1 MWDQDKQQMEQESSK
16 TSFALIRLT
25 LDYINMR
32 NLGITVRRIT
42 PNANQFLAWIIGSSI
57 PERKCMIGKGWVD
70 TFIWVST
77 GCSIWAQ
84 NVFARSNGF
93 QNRNFDSYLWLS
105 PNIGNLQV
113 GSEKRKKKW
122 KMNHHSLLSEKK
134 WTNVA
139 LNRKTWP
146 ISLDHVMIFFPSC
159 DFLSKGEQI
168 ARVIR
173 QKAKRGFIIFSYLS
187 STYYTHIQEK
197 SFNVIYIFLRIADQK
212 ERLIENLKNG
222 PKNVSLTYTS
232 RFSKNRPLLLTLL
245 LRMVSGQ

>member
-1 MWDQDKQQMEQESSK
+1 
-16 TSFALIRLT
+16 
-25 LDYINMR
+25 
-32 NLGITVRRIT
+32 
-42 PNANQFLAWIIGSSI
+42 
-57 PERKCMIGKGWVD
+57 MIWKGWVD

-93 QNRNFDSYLWLS
+93 RNRNFDSYLWLS

-113 GSEKRKKKW
+113 GSAKRKKKW

-187 STYYTHIQEK
+187 STYYLYAHARKIFQCNLHILAHCRSKRKIDWKFEK
-197 SFNVIYIFLRIADQK
+197 WSQKRFPYINITF
-212 ERLIENLKNG
+212 
-222 PKNVSLTYTS
+222 
-232 RFSKNRPLLLTLL
+232 F
-245 LRMVSGQ
+245 

>member
-93 QNRNFDSYLWLS
+93 RNRNFDSYLWLS

-113 GSEKRKKKW
+113 GSEKRKKMKNEPPFSTFRK
-122 KMNHHSLLSEKK
+122 KMNKCC
-134 WTNVA
+134 A
-139 LNRKTWP
+139 
-146 ISLDHVMIFFPSC
+146 
-159 DFLSKGEQI
+159 Q
-168 ARVIR
+168 
-173 QKAKRGFIIFSYLS
+173 
-187 STYYTHIQEK
+187 
-197 SFNVIYIFLRIADQK
+197 
-212 ERLIENLKNG
+212 
-222 PKNVSLTYTS
+222 PKNMTYFFGPCNDF
-232 RFSKNRPLLLTLL
+232 FSKLWFSFERGTNREGNKTKGKKGLHNFLLPFFNILYSHTRKIFQCNLHIL
-245 LRMVSGQ
+245 AHCRSERKIDWKFEKWSQKRFPYIHITFF

>member
-113 GSEKRKKKW
+113 GSAKKKKNEKW
-122 KMNHHSLLSEKK
+122 TTILYFPKKMNKCCAQPK
-134 WTNVA
+134 NMTYFFGPCNDFFFQAV
-139 LNRKTWP
+139 
-146 ISLDHVMIFFPSC
+146 IFF
-159 DFLSKGEQI
+159 LKGN
-168 ARVIR
+168 
-173 QKAKRGFIIFSYLS
+173 KSRG
-187 STYYTHIQEK
+187 
-197 SFNVIYIFLRIADQK
+197 
-212 ERLIENLKNG
+212 
-222 PKNVSLTYTS
+222 
-232 RFSKNRPLLLTLL
+232 
-245 LRMVSGQ
+245 